1 MASAKPNPTVSEED
15 WLAFVEKY
23 YQKTFRSEKDRTY
36 VEFKADDWKKLTP
49 NNLVIY
55 PDITDNHQFYAIVGS
70 KISWGGS
77 LLRFDNK
84 KLGLRQLI
92 IRDDKISEIASYEFQ
107 VDITM
112 LEKMLTDKLTS
123 ILKPNYRGRGGKR
136 RSRKAKKNKA
146 HTPQ

>member
-1 MASAKPNPTVSEED
+1 MAEPTYPNVTEEE
-15 WLAFVEKY
+15 WLNFVEKY
-23 YQKTFRSEKDRTY
+23 YQKTIRSENDRAFI
-36 VEFKADDWKKLTP
+36 EFKGDDWKKLTP

-55 PDITDNHQFYAIVGS
+55 PDVTDEHQFYAIVGT

-77 LLRFDNK
+77 LLRFDSQ

-92 IRDDKISEIASYEFQ
+92 VKNDKISEIADYEFP

-112 LEKMLTDKLTS
+112 LEIMLTDKLTS
-123 ILKPNYRGRGGKR
+123 LMKPTYRGGGRR

-146 HTPQ
+146 HIPQ